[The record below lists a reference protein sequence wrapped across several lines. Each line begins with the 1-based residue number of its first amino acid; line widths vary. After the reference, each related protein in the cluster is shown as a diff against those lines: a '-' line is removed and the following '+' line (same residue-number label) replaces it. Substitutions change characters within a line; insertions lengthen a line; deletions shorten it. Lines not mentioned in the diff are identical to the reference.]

1 MTSLLDEQLN
11 EAAQH
16 LSDDIDFEVMMY
28 HLKQSGW
35 SKVVLFPMTIEKSQE
50 IDAWIA
56 TRPKGVYHRGLVFLF
71 KEAKDATWFV
81 LKFGT
86 PE

>member
-1 MTSLLDEQLN
+1 MTTLLDEQIN

-16 LSDDIDFEVMMY
+16 LADDIDFEVTSY
-28 HLKQSGW
+28 HLTQSGW
-35 SKVVLFPMTIEKSQE
+35 SKVVLFPMSMERSQE

-56 TRPKGVYHRGLVFLF
+56 TKPKGVYHRGLVFLF

-81 LKFGT
+81 LKFGGA
-86 PE
+86 E

>member
-11 EAAQH
+11 EAAQN
-16 LSDDIDFEVMMY
+16 LADDIDFEVMMY
-28 HLKQSGW
+28 HLTQSGW
-35 SKVVLFPMTIEKSQE
+35 SKVVLFPMSTERSQE

-56 TRPKGVYHRGLVFLF
+56 NKPKDVYHRGLVFLF

-81 LKFGT
+81 LKFGGA
-86 PE
+86 E